1 MGWIAYAYAAT
12 GELYYSA
19 TWSLDTAWTDQC
31 VFGGNGEGNLFYP
44 GRPEG
49 YEGSADS
56 VIGGTTDIPIES
68 LRLKRIRDG
77 REDYEYLHEL
87 EARGQGTRPRAVAE
101 RLLGDADVA
110 NRGATF
116 AQADLDEARCELAEM
131 LDPSLR
137 HCP

>member
-1 MGWIAYAYAAT
+1 MPWIAYEYGAT

-19 TWSLDTAWTDQC
+19 TWSLDTAWVDQC

-49 YEGSADS
+49 YSGSEYS

-77 REDYEYLHEL
+77 REDYEYMHEL
-87 EARGQGTRPRAVAE
+87 ESRGEGAEARAVVE
-101 RLLGDADVA
+101 GLLGPPDVA
-110 NRGATF
+110 MRGATF
-116 AQADLDEARCELAEM
+116 SQEELDQARCRLAEL
-131 LDPSLR
+131 LDRSPR
-137 HCP
+137 GCR